1 MNMRALDCLELDQ
14 VVGGQSSAT
23 SANQNGPGTTT
34 TTTGSSRTV
43 TVGADATI
51 GSDGSISGGRV
62 YVSVAWGDGPSTGGS
77 GGGGG
82 RSAPMGGGSGIVS
95 MPVIEINRP
104 SDGAR
109 QTQPAADLAGLY

>member
-1 MNMRALDCLELDQ
+1 MNMRALDYLELDQ
-14 VVGGQSSAT
+14 VVGGQSNT
-23 SANQNGPGTTT
+23 TTANQNGPGTTT

-51 GSDGSISGGRV
+51 GSDGSITGGRI
-62 YVSVAWGDGPSTGGS
+62 YVSVAWGDGPSTG

-82 RSAPMGGGSGIVS
+82 RSAPMGGGSGIVHL
-95 MPVIEINRP
+95 PVVEINRP